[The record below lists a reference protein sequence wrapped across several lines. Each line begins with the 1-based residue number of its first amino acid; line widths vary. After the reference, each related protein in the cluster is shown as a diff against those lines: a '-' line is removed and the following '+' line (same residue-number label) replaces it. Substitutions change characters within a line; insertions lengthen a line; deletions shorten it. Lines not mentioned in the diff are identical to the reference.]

1 MKASTRPRFDA
12 WTIVLGLFALGNLGT
27 GLWMLV
33 DPPHWY
39 ENLPGG
45 VPDFGP
51 MNEHFIRDVGAVFL
65 LTAIG
70 LGGAAVRPA
79 WRVPVCAM
87 VTGFYLLHA
96 VVHVVDTARGL
107 VGPEHWV
114 LDFPGIY
121 LPALLMLAVTWRIR
135 KIEG

>member
-1 MKASTRPRFDA
+1 MTESTRIRFDA
-12 WTIVLGLFALGNLGT
+12 WTIVLGLFALGNLAT
-27 GLWMLV
+27 GAWMLV

-65 LTAIG
+65 LTAVG
-70 LGGAAVRPA
+70 LAGASVRPA
-79 WRVPVCAM
+79 WRTPVCAM

-96 VVHVVDTARGL
+96 AVHMVDTVRGL
-107 VGPEHWV
+107 VGPDHWA

-135 KIEG
+135 KTEG